1 MYFSYIRR
9 RVQTASTL
17 QLRNKSTKGKINQIK
32 DQEEIFKNQ
41 LVIRKPL
48 LCLKHFSTLPKH
60 RRGKMNSFL
69 P

>member
-9 RVQTASTL
+9 RVQTALAL
-17 QLRNKSTKGKINQIK
+17 QLKNKSTKGKITPIK

-48 LCLKHFSTLPKH
+48 LCLNISLLSQSTREEK
-60 RRGKMNSFL
+60 
-69 P
+69 